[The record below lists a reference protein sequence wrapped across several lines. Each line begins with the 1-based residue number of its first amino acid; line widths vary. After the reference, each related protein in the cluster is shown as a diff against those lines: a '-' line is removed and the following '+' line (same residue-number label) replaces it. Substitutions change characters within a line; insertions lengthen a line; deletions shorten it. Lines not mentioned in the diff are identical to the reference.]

1 MLSNNASAGAVLAL
15 MRRMRPKEQPDTRRA
30 KQVKSFLSQSQSESQ
45 SQSLSLLTSRNC
57 QQQNNIQI
65 NCILFH
71 LS

>member
-1 MLSNNASAGAVLAL
+1 MLSNNASAGAALAL

-30 KQVKSFLSQSQSESQ
+30 KQVKSFLSQSQSQ
-45 SQSLSLLTSRNC
+45 SLSLSLLTSRNC